1 MWIPPALLAD
11 AVLLLHLAVVA
22 FIVLGLA
29 LILVGGRRGWRWVR
43 RRWLRL
49 LHITAIAVVVAQ
61 AWLGRYCGLTV
72 LESWLRRQAGQ
83 PAYERSF
90 VAHWVHRLLYYDAP
104 MWVFALL
111 YTLFGLLVLW
121 AWRRYP
127 PGG

>member
-1 MWIPPALLAD
+1 MPIPHALLAD

-22 FIVLGLA
+22 FIVLGLP

-49 LHITAIAVVVAQ
+49 LHIAAIAVVVAQ

-90 VAHWVHRLLYYDAP
+90 VAHWVHRLLYHDAP

-127 PGG
+127 PGE

>member
-1 MWIPPALLAD
+1 MSIPHALLAD

-22 FIVLGLA
+22 FIVLGLP

-43 RRWLRL
+43 QRWLRL
-49 LHITAIAVVVAQ
+49 LHIAAIAVVVAQ

-90 VAHWVHRLLYYDAP
+90 AAHWVHRLLYHDAP

-127 PGG
+127 PGD

>member
-1 MWIPPALLAD
+1 MSIPPALLAD

-127 PGG
+127 PGE

>member
-1 MWIPPALLAD
+1 MPIPHALLAD

-22 FIVLGLA
+22 FIVLGLP

-49 LHITAIAVVVAQ
+49 LHIAAIAVVVAQ

-90 VAHWVHRLLYYDAP
+90 VAHWVHRLLYHDAP